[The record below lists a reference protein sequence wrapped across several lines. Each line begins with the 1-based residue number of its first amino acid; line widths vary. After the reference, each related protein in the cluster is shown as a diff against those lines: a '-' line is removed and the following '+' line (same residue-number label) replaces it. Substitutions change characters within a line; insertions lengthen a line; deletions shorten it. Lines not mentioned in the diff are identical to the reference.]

1 MDILVIFIFSPLD
14 GLDENRYHL
23 IFVKNRRKKD
33 PSASTKRSV
42 NKLRDTPCRM
52 KRIEGNE

>member
-14 GLDENRYHL
+14 GHSRHHF
-23 IFVKNRRKKD
+23 IFMKNRRKKD

-42 NKLRDTPCRM
+42 NKLRDKPCRM
-52 KRIEGNE
+52 KRTEGIE